1 MNGAWKCIM
10 VMPNLL
16 LQKPAANSKAKDY
29 KNALEGIMLVL
40 WKNGEF
46 LSLLKEVVKS
56 PHIKFTLHEIL
67 LLLMYNMPTF

>member
-16 LQKPAANSKAKDY
+16 LQKPVANSKAKDY
-29 KNALEGIMLVL
+29 KNALEGRMLVL

-46 LSLLKEVVKS
+46 LSLLKEAETIQKES
-56 PHIKFTLHEIL
+56 RAHTQAWKWKLF
-67 LLLMYNMPTF
+67 